1 MCQSNYNNQKCTATN
16 NFYYILAWLLSL
28 GHTFLEAIL
37 IKKLYIGKTTTFFVW
52 CYFLKNEA
60 MSFYCCKCF
69 RPKKNKIGIAKALA
83 DTSKL
88 ARLVQIEVGI
98 VSLPIHFPNLLVHNI
113 KCNNIQGMFKDKIM
127 NNRINF

>member
-1 MCQSNYNNQKCTATN
+1 
-16 NFYYILAWLLSL
+16 
-28 GHTFLEAIL
+28 
-37 IKKLYIGKTTTFFVW
+37 
-52 CYFLKNEA
+52 

-88 ARLVQIEVGI
+88 ARLVQIEVSI

-113 KCNNIQGMFKDKIM
+113 KCNNIQGMFKNKIM